1 MSDVSATPAPA
12 TEQTGVVNP
21 ADAIAA
27 MIAANRQRTDSQP
40 EGSTA
45 PPAGQEEAKATS
57 PEAAPE
63 EVAEPEDSSVETE
76 ESADSEVAE
85 EPTDDGVSPDAINF
99 LEFAE
104 ANPDMMWKIPNKDA
118 PGGFVEVPVSK
129 AAAILGQ
136 GSAIHENARKLKAE
150 KAEFEE
156 FKANRQ
162 KEIDG
167 LQIGLELTIVPQL
180 KNTAEELVTLQSYN
194 QQWQQILANATDEV
208 RKAEAEAAIR
218 QNAELIQEKAAF
230 LKENRPKVEQFYA
243 HRSAEVQK
251 QLEQARTSFKDKEL
265 SNKANFEELR
275 EKLSKDWGNAKNSYI
290 PGVANLDLV
299 SSDEYLLGLIRDGM
313 KFREGPKV
321 VKNAGGSLA
330 AITKPVGRAKT
341 APKDEATELQE
352 RAAKGDKGATRDLL
366 AQQLMAFKN
375 RRR

>member
-1 MSDVSATPAPA
+1 MSDVSANAPA

-27 MIAANRQRTDSQP
+27 MIDANRQRNNVQP

-45 PPAGQEEAKATS
+45 PPAGQDEAKAES

-76 ESADSEVAE
+76 ESADSEGAD
-85 EPTDDGVSPDAINF
+85 EPTDGVSEDAINF
-99 LEFAE
+99 LEFAKS
-104 ANPDMMWKIPNKDA
+104 NPDMIWRIPNKDA
-118 PGGFVEVPVSK
+118 EGGFLEVPVSK

-136 GSAIHENARKLKAE
+136 GSAIHEHARRLKAE

-156 FKANRQ
+156 YEANRR

-180 KNTAEELVTLQSYN
+180 QNVADELITLQGYN
-194 QQWQQILANATDEV
+194 QQWQQILNSTSDEV
-208 RKAEAEAAIR
+208 KKAEAQAAIR
-218 QNAELIQEKAAF
+218 QNAELIQEKAEF
-230 LKENRPKVEQFYA
+230 LKTNRPRVEEFYA
-243 HRSAEVQK
+243 QRSAEVQHR
-251 QLEQARTSFKDKEL
+251 LEQARQSFKDKEL
-265 SNKANFEELR
+265 SNKANFSEIR
-275 EKLSKDWGNAKNSYI
+275 EKLEKDWGNAKSSFV
-290 PGVANLDLV
+290 PGVPNIDLV
-299 SSDEYLLGLIRDGM
+299 SSDEHLMSLIRDGL

-330 AITKPVGRAKT
+330 ATTKAVSKAKT
-341 APKDEATELQE
+341 APKDEASELQE
-352 RAAKGDKGATRDLL
+352 RAAKGDKNATRDLL
-366 AQQLMAFKN
+366 AQQLMAFKQ